1 MKILLKKD
9 DVSATDVVIL
19 NLLLQ
24 FFSFMCKVNLDVGT
38 SGREMNILH
47 INSS

>member
-9 DVSATDVVIL
+9 DVSATDVVVL

-24 FFSFMCKVNLDVGT
+24 FFPFMCKINLWVVVCMYARG
-38 SGREMNILH
+38 SEKNEYF
-47 INSS
+47 